1 MNPLLQSVQIALQN
15 AEKKEAIDFINQV
28 VDFCVEHENGKVLA
42 GWPEDLIQLLV
53 GYHIAKD
60 TFIVEQDEEGRIE
73 GLGMWYNCDENAD
86 WDFIKNWEPDDK
98 DANGI
103 FIGFLHA
110 TSTELFKKITRKFLE
125 VCPEAMHKKIIM
137 MRHRS
142 HVSKRVE
149 SNYKLFNKI
158 LAI

>member
-1 MNPLLQSVQIALQN
+1 MNPLLQSVQIALQD
-15 AEKKEAIDFINQV
+15 AQQKEAISFIDKV
-28 VDFCVEHENGKVLA
+28 VDFCAENENGKVLS

-53 GYHIAKD
+53 AYHIAKD
-60 TFIVEQDEEGRIE
+60 TFIVEQDKEGQIM
-73 GLGMWYNCDENAD
+73 GLGMWYNCEEDADVSFIEN
-86 WDFIKNWEPDDK
+86 WTLDDK

-110 TSTELFKKITRKFLE
+110 SSTEIFKKITHRFLR

-137 MRHRS
+137 MRYKGGKPR
-142 HVSKRVE
+142 RVE

>member
-15 AEKKEAIDFINQV
+15 ARQQEAIDFINKV
-28 VDFCVEHENGKVLA
+28 VDFCIEHENGKVFP
-42 GWPEDLIQLLV
+42 GWSEELMRLLV
-53 GYHIAKD
+53 GYHMAKD
-60 TFIVEQDEEGRIE
+60 TFIAEQDEEGNIT
-73 GLGMWYNCDENAD
+73 GVGMWYNCDENAD
-86 WDFIKNWEPDDK
+86 WDFIKNWEPDNK

-125 VCPEAMHKKIIM
+125 LCPEAMHKKLIM

-142 HVSKRVE
+142 HVPKRVE

>member
-15 AEKKEAIDFINQV
+15 AEQKEAIDFINKV
-28 VDFCVEHENGKVLA
+28 VDFCVEHENGEVLA
-42 GWPEDLIQLLV
+42 GWPEELMQLLI
-53 GYHIAKD
+53 GYHMAKD
-60 TFIVEQDEEGRIE
+60 TFIVEQDEEGHIQ

-86 WDFIKNWEPDDK
+86 WSFIENWEPDNK

-110 TSTELFKKITRKFLE
+110 NSTELFKKITRKFLE
-125 VCPEAMHKKIIM
+125 VCPEAMQKKIIM
-137 MRHRS
+137 MRQRS
-142 HVSKRVE
+142 RALKRVE
-149 SNYKLFNKI
+149 SNHKLFNKI